1 MANDIMGAMYD
12 PRLVTLS
19 IVIASV
25 SAYVALTLGERI
37 TKSRGRFRGLWLV
50 GGASILGTGIW
61 SMHFTGML
69 AYHLPVPIGYDIPTV
84 VWSLGAAVLASGVAL
99 WIVSR
104 PAMGSGAW
112 LLGGLLVGFGIVG
125 MHYTGMAAMRL
136 AARPVWDPALVVASI
151 VVSVFASLAA
161 LWLIYKLRDASGRSS
176 AWRRGLAALVMGVA
190 IAGMHY
196 TGMAAATFVPAPEP
210 TPNGDIVSA
219 PALGGGVIVTVTLL
233 VLLLALVVAYVDRRF
248 VAQEAALAAA
258 QSHFRAVVASAPVVL
273 FALDALG
280 VITMAEGR
288 DLARVRCNSSESLG
302 RSFFEEFADIESWVD
317 QAHRALGGDEFT
329 AVGTARGIVLEMRWT
344 PVRASDGATEG
355 VIVVGT
361 DITERR
367 RAEDA
372 LVRQAFHDDLT
383 DLPNRAAFNRQ
394 LLLVIET
401 AAARGTK
408 LALAVLDLNRFKI
421 VNDSLG
427 HEVGD
432 SLLRLVSARLRGVL
446 RKRDFVAR
454 LGGDEFAVIVE
465 DATKSD
471 GDELAKRIV
480 SVLRVPFD
488 VDDHILEVGA
498 AVGYAIYPT
507 HAADATT
514 LLRHAD
520 VAMYAAKRSG
530 LGFAQYD
537 VFHDAQTSTRLL
549 MEGGLRKAIAENEL
563 VLHYQPT
570 LELAT
575 GRVAKVEALV
585 RWAHPTLGLLASDRF
600 IPMAEETGLII
611 PLTIWVLEAALH
623 QLVEWQEAGIELRV
637 AVNLSAR
644 SLRDSGLPEAVENI
658 LRQYALDPD
667 RLTLEVTETAL
678 VQNMDITRESLRQLS
693 ELGVTI
699 SVDDFGTGYSSLSYL
714 AQLPVNELK
723 IDKSFVIAMHAES
736 KDASIVR
743 WIVGL
748 GHVLGMRVVAEGVE
762 TSAALESIRALGCD
776 VAQGFYIS
784 TPIPAPE
791 LPLWLADATKW
802 KPATV
807 A

>member
-1 MANDIMGAMYD
+1 
-12 PRLVTLS
+12 
-19 IVIASV
+19 
-25 SAYVALTLGERI
+25 
-37 TKSRGRFRGLWLV
+37 
-50 GGASILGTGIW
+50 
-61 SMHFTGML
+61 
-69 AYHLPVPIGYDIPTV
+69 
-84 VWSLGAAVLASGVAL
+84 
-99 WIVSR
+99 
-104 PAMGSGAW
+104 
-112 LLGGLLVGFGIVG
+112 
-125 MHYTGMAAMRL
+125 
-136 AARPVWDPALVVASI
+136 
-151 VVSVFASLAA
+151 
-161 LWLIYKLRDASGRSS
+161 
-176 AWRRGLAALVMGVA
+176 
-190 IAGMHY
+190 MHY
-196 TGMAAATFVPAPEP
+196 TGMAAATFVSAPEP
-210 TPNGDIVSA
+210 APDADIVSA
-219 PALGGGVIVTVTLL
+219 AALGGGAIVTVTLL
-233 VLLLALVVAYVDRRF
+233 VLLLALAVAYVDRRF
-248 VAQEAALAAA
+248 AAQQAALAET

-280 VITMAEGR
+280 IITMAEGR
-288 DLARVRCNSSESLG
+288 DLARVHCDSTAALG
-302 RSFFEEFADIESWVD
+302 RSFFDEFADVGSWVD

-329 AVGTARGIVLEMRWT
+329 AIGTARGIVLEMRWT
-344 PVRASDGATEG
+344 PARASGGAIEG

-394 LLLVIET
+394 LPLAIET
-401 AAARGTK
+401 AGARRSK

-432 SLLRLVSARLRGVL
+432 ALLRLVSARLRGVL
-446 RKRDFVAR
+446 RERDFVAR
-454 LGGDEFAVIVE
+454 LGGDEFAVIIA

-488 VDDHILEVGA
+488 VDGHILEIGA
-498 AVGYAIYPT
+498 AVGYALYPT

-514 LLRHAD
+514 LLRRAD
-520 VAMYAAKRSG
+520 VAMYVAKRSG

-537 VFHDAQTSTRLL
+537 AFHDAQSSTRLI
-549 MEGGLRKAIAENEL
+549 MESGLRNAIAENEL
-563 VLHYQPT
+563 VLYYQPT
-570 LELAT
+570 VELAT

-585 RWAHPTLGLLASDRF
+585 RWAHPTLGLLSPDRF

-611 PLTIWVLEAALH
+611 PLTTWVLDAALH
-623 QLVEWQEAGIELRV
+623 QLSEWQGAGIELRV

-644 SLRDSGLPEAVENI
+644 SLRDGALPKAVEDI
-658 LRQYALDPD
+658 LRKRALQPD
-667 RLTLEVTETAL
+667 RLTCEVTETAL
-678 VQNMDITRESLRQLS
+678 VQNMDVTRESLRQLS
-693 ELGVTI
+693 ELGVQI

-743 WIVGL
+743 WIIGL
-748 GHVLGMRVVAEGVE
+748 AHVLGMRVVAEGVE
-762 TSAALESIRALGCD
+762 TSTALESIRALGCD
-776 VAQGFYIS
+776 VAQGFYLS
-784 TPIPAPE
+784 RPMPAADLPI
-791 LPLWLADATKW
+791 WLANSKRW